1 MAIELR
7 SAGGLRVIA
16 MPDGNVLQANSGIE
30 FAHGLFVAFFG
41 NNVIPGDV
49 HVARVNAS
57 SHGNV
62 ISQMLDDFGDLLE
75 AAAQRVLGAGAVFD
89 QDCESA
95 LRQVEIIAGGSDC
108 GGGLQQSLVSIGAT
122 K

>member
-1 MAIELR
+1 
-7 SAGGLRVIA
+7 
-16 MPDGNVLQANSGIE
+16 MPDGYVFQSNGRVELSNGFLKS
-30 FAHGLFVAFFG
+30 LFG
-41 NNVIPGDV
+41 NDVVSSDV

-62 ISQMLDDFGDLLE
+62 ISQTLRDFGNLLK
-75 AAAQRVLGAGAVFD
+75 AAAKRVLGAGGVFD

-95 LRQVEIIAGGSDC
+95 LCQVKPVAGCRNGGGS
-108 GGGLQQSLVSIGAT
+108 LQQSLVSIGAT